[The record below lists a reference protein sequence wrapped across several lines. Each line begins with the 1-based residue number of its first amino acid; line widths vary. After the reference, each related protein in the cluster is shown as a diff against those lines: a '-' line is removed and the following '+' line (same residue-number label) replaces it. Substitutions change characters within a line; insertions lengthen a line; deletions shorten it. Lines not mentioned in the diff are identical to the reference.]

1 MWVYKTGAPIF
12 SSPVVVKA
20 ADPLQVHILFGCHD
34 NHLYCI
40 KDDGQLLW
48 KRETTSTVYAAP
60 FVFSLYNRATGQHSA
75 KSCEMAF
82 SLNKERP
89 EMKRNSLVTCH
100 TEGAKVTENLSG
112 SISQVNDCSK
122 CERDL
127 EVGQNLGKASCRET
141 PRETPTKMEHA
152 DCHCDEVL
160 NLVMH
165 SVPASSSEDGVD
177 AETEVVDQYVA
188 CASTKG
194 RVTVLSCVTGKQL
207 GSITL
212 PGDVFSSPVI
222 VSNCFVVGCRD
233 DNVYCYKLGH
243 CR

>member
-1 MWVYKTGAPIF
+1 M
-12 SSPVVVKA
+12 
-20 ADPLQVHILFGCHD
+20 
-34 NHLYCI
+34 
-40 KDDGQLLW
+40 
-48 KRETTSTVYAAP
+48 
-60 FVFSLYNRATGQHSA
+60 
-75 KSCEMAF
+75 
-82 SLNKERP
+82 
-89 EMKRNSLVTCH
+89 TCH
-100 TEGAKVTENLSG
+100 TEGAKVRENLSG
-112 SISQVNDCSK
+112 SISQVNGCSK

-127 EVGQNLGKASCRET
+127 KVGQNLGKAGCRET
-141 PRETPTKMEHA
+141 PAKMELA

-160 NLVMH
+160 NRVMH
-165 SVPASSSEDGVD
+165 SVPSSSSEDGGDV
-177 AETEVVDQYVA
+177 ETEVVDQYVA

-194 RVTVLSCVTGKQL
+194 RVTVLSCATGKQL